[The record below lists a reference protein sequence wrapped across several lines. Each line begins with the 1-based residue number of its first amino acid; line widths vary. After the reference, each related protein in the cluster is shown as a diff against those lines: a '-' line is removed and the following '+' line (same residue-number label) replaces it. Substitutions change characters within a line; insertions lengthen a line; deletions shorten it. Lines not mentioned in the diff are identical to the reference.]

1 MKRRRPTDGAPRR
14 WENLTSAEL
23 GAIVAGGMDMA
34 ILPVGATEQH
44 GPHLGTGCDT
54 ASPEEIAWRVS
65 ARTGVVVLPPL
76 AYGISL
82 GHTTKWPGTV
92 SLHPQTFIQ
101 AVVEIG
107 RWVVGSGFH
116 RLLFLN
122 GNGPNAPA
130 LECARIQLRYEFPR
144 SRFRVLTLF
153 DLSDR
158 VRRAYQSDATD
169 LHANRG
175 ETSLLMHV
183 RPEMV
188 RSRLIADEEDVSPGL
203 IFSYDMPST
212 TRSGVTGRP
221 SESSLSDGMALTAM
235 VVDDLAAI
243 VEAALV
249 ERWPKLPGPTSGP
262 RSRKPRKR
270 RQR

>member
-1 MKRRRPTDGAPRR
+1 
-14 WENLTSAEL
+14 LTSTEL
-23 GAIVAGGMDMA
+23 GAIVASGMDMA

-54 ASPEEIAWRVS
+54 ASPEEVAWRVS
-65 ARTGVVVLPPL
+65 ARTGVLVLPALP
-76 AYGISL
+76 YGISL

-107 RWVVGSGFH
+107 RWVVGSGIR
-116 RLLFLN
+116 RLLLLN
-122 GNGPNAPA
+122 GNGPNAPG

-144 SRFRVLTLF
+144 SRFRVLSLF
-153 DLSDR
+153 DMSER
-158 VRRAYQSDATD
+158 VRKVYYSDAAD

-188 RSRLIADEEDVSPGL
+188 RPQSVVDEEDVSPGL

-221 SESSLSDGMALTAM
+221 SESSPGDGAALTEM
-235 VVDDLAAI
+235 LVSDLTAI
-243 VEAALV
+243 VQSALV
-249 ERWPKLPGPTSGP
+249 ESWPKLPGPKS
-262 RSRKPRKR
+262 SRRAGAAVKKRKSLR
-270 RQR
+270 VRV